1 MKDLITA
8 TLLLALLLGGWLVF
22 LNYADSQSQYFQTR
36 LEEIIMPAVQAEK
49 WEESRELIQDFS
61 SRWHDFR
68 RISLYFLDTATIN
81 EIDYALARS
90 IKFIQAE
97 DISNSNGE
105 LNAVIE
111 QFSFLTEN
119 QNLSLQNIF

>member
-1 MKDLITA
+1 
-8 TLLLALLLGGWLVF
+8 
-22 LNYADSQSQYFQTR
+22 
-36 LEEIIMPAVQAEK
+36 
-49 WEESRELIQDFS
+49 
-61 SRWHDFR
+61 
-68 RISLYFLDTATIN
+68 LDTATIN